1 MDSTNSNIDSAGGSE
16 PPDSDLTAQREPM
29 RERIRIITSAMA
41 LVTLTSTIYL
51 AVPGESHAF
60 LGLAISIGALLGL
73 GKLTKSSVDDSV
85 DNAVSGSKQVMEEA
99 STRID
104 GLLAQVEASYGHS
117 LDTTLS
123 SLDTATGQQ
132 LAEMA
137 RLFDEINQKLM
148 ADGGM
153 LTQAGLDLI
162 EKAGLTAQQTVAQLE
177 DLTLVVV
184 GGATFV
190 IDKTTFNVA
199 FLIAAVLLAVGL
211 LTFARLLWTRQVPQQ
226 GWVRG
231 LALACMA
238 LYVLLFGSIL
248 TPQARGWA
256 ITMIGQAHQLESVGS
271 GPQIFSV
278 TPKSV
283 VGGESVDIVLI
294 GAHLDGD
301 GESQVTVSGKKVRP
315 AASSDTHVHIHLTG
329 ALAKLKGPQGIEVMT
344 TDGER
349 ASTTVEFLVPPTPPK
364 LLSWRLLPS
373 GKAWHIQQ
381 FPSKPVRCTL
391 DKTQYSRGRCDFTV
405 LVDAHWELAMEK
417 DAEFD
422 KKIIYGGVPNPA
434 RGFVERQVARAT
446 SPSCIITRRI
456 EIYPIGGVA
465 TKTGIH
471 VLGEVANI
479 PGLPTG
485 ACKYLA
491 DYSVWGK
498 RLLDKDGDERVGK
511 NCTVTGL
518 VKCDTYPAG
527 PIQKA
532 KFQDGRPER
541 IDLRIQVQTAG
552 TAQPENYSKTF
563 TPGTTGE
570 KLVLGGG
577 LEVWIEEQDGAFRL
591 MAMAPG
597 AIKSTSHPMIFQN
610 YNKLMIG
617 PEQGA
622 QKAAFKLKAN

>member
-1 MDSTNSNIDSAGGSE
+1 M
-16 PPDSDLTAQREPM
+16 QQ
-29 RERIRIITSAMA
+29 RIRIITSAMA
-41 LVTLTSTIYL
+41 LLSLTSAIYV

-60 LGLAISIGALLGL
+60 VGLAASIGALVGL
-73 GKLTKSSVDDSV
+73 IKLTKSNIDDSV
-85 DNAVSGSKQVMEEA
+85 DDAVSGSKQVMEEA

-132 LAEMA
+132 LAEMGS
-137 RLFDEINQKLM
+137 LFDEINQKLM
-148 ADGGM
+148 ANGGV

-177 DLTLVVV
+177 DLTLVVI

-190 IDKTTFNVA
+190 IDKTTFNMA
-199 FLIAAVLLAVGL
+199 FLVAAVLLAVGL

-226 GWVRG
+226 GWIRG

-238 LYVLLFGSIL
+238 LYVLLFGALL

-294 GAHLDGD
+294 GAHLNGD
-301 GESQVTVSGKKVRP
+301 GGSQVTVGGKKVKP
-315 AASSDTHVHIHLTG
+315 VASSDTHVHIHLTG
-329 ALAKLKGPQGIEVMT
+329 ALAKLKGPQGIEVT
-344 TDGER
+344 TGDGER
-349 ASTTVEFLVPPTPPK
+349 TSTTVEFRVPPTPPK

-373 GKAWHIQQ
+373 GKAWHTKQ
-381 FPSKPVRCTL
+381 FPSNPVRCKL
-391 DKTQYSRGRCDFTV
+391 DHARNIHKACDFTV
-405 LVDAHWELAMEK
+405 LVDAHWELATEK
-417 DAEFD
+417 DATFVTQ
-422 KKIIYGGVPNPA
+422 IIYGGVPNPA
-434 RGFVERQVARAT
+434 RGFVERQIERAST
-446 SPSCIITRRI
+446 PGCTISRTI
-456 EIYPIGGVA
+456 ELYPKGGVA
-465 TKTGIH
+465 TKTGIR
-471 VLGEVANI
+471 VTGSIAQ
-479 PGLPTG
+479 LPAYRP
-485 ACKYLA
+485 ACKYVA

-518 VKCDTYPAG
+518 VKCDTYPVG
-527 PIQKA
+527 PIEKA

-541 IDLRIQVQTAG
+541 INLTVQVQTAG
-552 TAQPENYSKTF
+552 TEQAENHSTTF

-570 KLVLGGG
+570 KLRLGGG
-577 LEVWIEEQDGAFRL
+577 LEVWIEEQAGAFRL

-597 AIKSTSHPMIFQN
+597 AIKSTGTPPGLQN
-610 YNKLMIG
+610 FNKLMIG
-617 PEQGA
+617 PTQTQMLA
-622 QKAAFKLKAN
+622 QKAVLNFKKN